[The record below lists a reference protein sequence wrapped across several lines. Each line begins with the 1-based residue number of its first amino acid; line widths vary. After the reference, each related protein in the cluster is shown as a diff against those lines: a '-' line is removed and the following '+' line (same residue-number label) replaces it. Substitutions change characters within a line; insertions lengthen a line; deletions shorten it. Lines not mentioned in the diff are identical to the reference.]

1 MMQNTQRLKVTILG
15 SGTCVPSLKRN
26 SCSALVRGKSS
37 HILLDAGPGT
47 MGQLLKLGVHI
58 NDIDYILLSHFH
70 LDHCAEI
77 APFLFATK
85 YSGFKREKKLTLMG
99 GKGLKALLENLNTA
113 FDQTIQIEE
122 EFFQI
127 IELDEKGSMNLNLEG
142 IQLDYTKV
150 YHKPESLA
158 YRLTDKAGFSVVYS
172 GDTDFCASLIDLSR
186 ETDILICESA
196 FPDGKKV
203 SGHLTPSI
211 AGEIAAKAHVK
222 KLVLT
227 HFYPECDDFDIRAQC
242 RKTFAGPL
250 VLAQDLFTI

>member
-1 MMQNTQRLKVTILG
+1 MG

-47 MGQLLKLGVHI
+47 MGQLLKLG
-58 NDIDYILLSHFH
+58 
-70 LDHCAEI
+70 
-77 APFLFATK
+77 
-85 YSGFKREKKLTLMG
+85 
-99 GKGLKALLENLNTA
+99 
-113 FDQTIQIEE
+113 
-122 EFFQI
+122 
-127 IELDEKGSMNLNLEG
+127 

-172 GDTDFCASLIDLSR
+172 GDTDFCEPLIDLSR
-186 ETDILICESA
+186 KTDILICESA

-211 AGEIAAKAHVK
+211 AGEIAAKARVR

-227 HFYPECDDFDIRAQC
+227 HFYPVCDDFDIKAQC
-242 RKTFAGPL
+242 RNTFTGPL
-250 VLAQDLFTI
+250 VLAEDLLNL